1 MDIST
6 INKLKWSHFLVH
18 WNCTSKN
25 QTKTIKQK
33 HVFLAAVKFYMSC
46 HSLTI
51 NRMGLV
57 PEHAGYPVPAHF
69 IGPSTGV
76 PSIQH
81 VLQQTQSSIFICIT
95 KKRLSYHQNMVGLS
109 SLCLLVWLYRL
120 THQSSPI
127 AGLSVPTAGW
137 SNPSRL
143 LVSYILYSYIP
154 SSSHHMS
161 SSHFIYCLHPEEKK
175 RYSYVPILSHTM

>member
-1 MDIST
+1 MEPLSCSLELHFQEP
-6 INKLKWSHFLVH
+6 NKNYK
-18 WNCTSKN
+18 
-25 QTKTIKQK
+25 TKTCFFGSSE
-33 HVFLAAVKFYMSC
+33 VL
-46 HSLTI
+46 
-51 NRMGLV
+51 
-57 PEHAGYPVPAHF
+57 
-69 IGPSTGV
+69 
-76 PSIQH
+76 H
-81 VLQQTQSSIFICIT
+81 VLPFLNNKSNGFGTWTCWVPRSCPFHWAINWSPIYSTCSSTNPGSIFNCIT

-161 SSHFIYCLHPEEKK
+161 SSHFIYCLHPEEKNAT
-175 RYSYVPILSHTM
+175 RMFQYDLIQCEAPQL

>member
-1 MDIST
+1 
-6 INKLKWSHFLVH
+6 
-18 WNCTSKN
+18 
-25 QTKTIKQK
+25 
-33 HVFLAAVKFYMSC
+33 MSC

-175 RYSYVPILSHTM
+175 TLLVCSNIISYNVRPPSYKLVQITPMSLWFMVLITIVTAGWGPQDS